1 MAKKGTFSN
10 ISSVGS
16 LSAEWVL
23 KNLPFVLF
31 LGFLTLLYIA
41 NAHYAEKR
49 TREIIR
55 LQKELDDLK
64 LEYNSLKSEINYN
77 SRRTELSKALRDK
90 GLNADLRHPKKIVI
104 KE

>member
-1 MAKKGTFSN
+1 MAKKGTFKNFTSM
-10 ISSVGS
+10 GS
-16 LSAEWVL
+16 FSAEWVL

-31 LGFLTLLYIA
+31 LGLLTLMYIA

-55 LQKELDDLK
+55 LQKEVDDLK

-77 SRRTELSKALRDK
+77 SRRTELSKALREK
-90 GLNADLRHPKKIVI
+90 GLNADLRHPKKII
-104 KE
+104 IQE

>member
-1 MAKKGTFSN
+1 MAKKGTFKNFTSMGN
-10 ISSVGS
+10 F
-16 LSAEWVL
+16 SAEWVL

-31 LGFLTLLYIA
+31 LGFLTLMYIA

-55 LQKELDDLK
+55 LQKEVDDLK
-64 LEYNSLKSEINYN
+64 LEYNSLKSEINYS

-90 GLNADLRHPKKIVI
+90 GLNADLRHPKKII
-104 KE
+104 IQE